1 MTTATSAEPHG
12 GGSSSGVG
20 GTLPDYTGVVGR
32 TDEYLGP
39 DGTVRTRWKQVAAEL
54 AGLGPSGLLARR
66 TELARLLRN
75 EGATYNVTRDNQ
87 SRRQAWSLDPCPLVL
102 DEDEWGRLD
111 AAVAQ
116 RVELLDL
123 VLADIYGDRR
133 LMAEGLIPAELVVG
147 HPAFLRPCA
156 GSTPAGDH
164 RLFLMAVDVVRDPH
178 GDFRAVGDRSQAPSG
193 LGYALVN
200 RTILSRVLPNLH
212 RESGVERLAGFFRS
226 IRSGLSAAA
235 PDGVDEPRVVILT
248 PGPLSETY
256 FEHAYLAS
264 YLGYALVEGRDLVV
278 NNNRVW
284 LRSLAGFDPVDV
296 IIRRVD
302 DQWCDPVE
310 LRADSLLGVPGLL
323 EVARRG
329 RVTVANPLGS
339 GVIEDPA
346 LTGLLPTLAPA
357 LLGEE
362 LALRGP
368 ETWWCGESTG
378 LSHVLAHLEHLVIL
392 PVRPAPG
399 ARPVVVAHLTAGE
412 RDELRQRILDR
423 PGQWVGQELIEPSTT
438 PTVSASGTLEPRP
451 TVLRTFAVADEHGT
465 PNEGRRFNVL
475 PGGLTRVGAELGDVI
490 ISSRNDGTS
499 KDTWVASAQ
508 PALQQSTWLRSAR
521 TTVRPPV
528 VQESATPLPGR
539 VAAQLFVL
547 GRTAEHAELVIRL
560 IRTVLARLDQPL
572 GVGVDGGAE
581 SLQVLL
587 AALGT
592 VSGFDPVS
600 EPDEEEV
607 TPGSVGTLAG
617 EAPVRTADPALAGE
631 PSLFADPALPG
642 DPLPDP
648 LPDPVADPDVPTDRR
663 ALALLLDAG
672 VDGSLVSSLGLLV
685 DAAYSVR
692 EQLSSDTW
700 QLVGDVEEELARLR
714 NRPPTQLVGV
724 QSSLQRLLQAL
735 LALSGL
741 SAENMERD
749 SAWLFLDA
757 GRRLERAQSLVRL
770 LRAVLVR
777 QRAGVV
783 EDLLL
788 ESLLKTSESL
798 IIFRRRSGSIMH
810 VAGAVDLLI
819 YDAANPRSVMY
830 QLDRLVNQLA
840 DLPKQSPAQRL
851 GDEEQLVLETTTLL
865 RLTDAARLAAVDPA
879 THRRPDLDSVLGR
892 VDGLLAELLD
902 SLRQTYFAHERL
914 SVLAGLQH
922 NLGGRGPSRPPGG
935 GLAPAPVAVPETAPV
950 TVPEAAP
957 VTPAGPPGPTGPQP
971 GPGPG
976 RPTTP

>member
-1 MTTATSAEPHG
+1 MTTATAAEPFG
-12 GGSSSGVG
+12 GNPPVGPG
-20 GTLPDYTGVVGR
+20 GTGLPAYSPVPGR

-39 DGTVRTRWKQVAAEL
+39 DGLVRTRWKQVAAEL

-75 EGATYNVTRDNQ
+75 EGATYNVNQ
-87 SRRQAWSLDPCPLVL
+87 DHVSRRQAWALDPCPLVV
-102 DEDEWGRLD
+102 DGAEWTGLES
-111 AAVAQ
+111 AVSQ
-116 RVELLDL
+116 RVALLDL
-123 VLADIYGDRR
+123 VLSDIYGERR
-133 LMAEGLIPAELVVG
+133 LVGDGRIPAQLVLG
-147 HPAFLRPCA
+147 NPAFLRACA
-156 GSTPAGDH
+156 DMPAPGAH
-164 RLFLMAVDVVRDPH
+164 RLFLTAVDVVRDRDGH
-178 GDFRAVGDRSQAPSG
+178 FRAVGDRAEAPSG

-226 IRSGLSAAA
+226 IRAGVAATA
-235 PDGVDEPRVVILT
+235 PEGVDEPRVVILT

-296 IIRRVD
+296 VIRRVD
-302 DQWCDPVE
+302 DTWCDPVE

-329 RVTVANPLGS
+329 RVTVINPVGS
-339 GVIEDPA
+339 GVIEHPA
-346 LTGLLPTLAPA
+346 ITALLEPLAPV
-357 LLGEE
+357 LLGED

-368 ETWWCGESTG
+368 ETWWCGEPAAQ
-378 LSHVLAHLEHLVIL
+378 SHVLAHLDGLVVQAI
-392 PVRPAPG
+392 RPSPARRPIVG
-399 ARPVVVAHLTAGE
+399 SSLTADELAGLRDQIRARPWE
-412 RDELRQRILDR
+412 
-423 PGQWVGQELIEPSTT
+423 WVGQELIEPSTT
-438 PTVSASGTLEPRP
+438 PTVTDSGSLEPRP
-451 TVLRTFAVADEHGT
+451 TVLRTFVVAGPSGADDGPHGL
-465 PNEGRRFNVL
+465 RVL
-475 PGGLTRVGAELGDVI
+475 PGGLTRVGAAPTSLI
-490 ISSRNDGTS
+490 ISNHNDGTS
-499 KDTWVASAQ
+499 KDTWVASTE

-521 TTVRPPV
+521 TTIRPPV
-528 VQESATPLPGR
+528 VPDVATPLPGR

-592 VSGFDPVS
+592 ASGFDAVS
-600 EPDEEEV
+600 EPEGEGSGIVAPREESRTV
-607 TPGSVGTLAG
+607 PGQ
-617 EAPVRTADPALAGE
+617 
-631 PSLFADPALPG
+631 PSNGSDS
-642 DPLPDP
+642 
-648 LPDPVADPDVPTDRR
+648 DVPTDRR
-663 ALALLLDAG
+663 ALSLLLDAG
-672 VDGSLVSSLGLLV
+672 VDGSLVSSLALLV

-735 LALSGL
+735 LALAGL

-749 SAWLFLDA
+749 AAWLFLDA

-770 LRAVLVR
+770 LRAVLVH

-798 IIFRRRSGSIMH
+798 IIFRRRSGPTMR
-810 VAGAVDLLI
+810 VAGAVDLLV

-830 QLDRLVNQLA
+830 QLDRLVDQLA
-840 DLPKQSPAQRL
+840 DLPKRSPAQRL
-851 GDEEQLVLETTTLL
+851 GHGEQLVLEITTML
-865 RLTDAARLAAVDPA
+865 RLTDATRLASVDPDS
-879 THRRPDLDSVLGR
+879 RQRPELDTVLGR
-892 VDGLLAELLD
+892 VDELLGELLD
-902 SLRQTYFAHERL
+902 SLRRTYFSHERL
-914 SVLAGLQH
+914 SMLTGLQH
-922 NLGGRGPSRPPGG
+922 SLGAARPGG
-935 GLAPAPVAVPETAPV
+935 PDGPA
-950 TVPEAAP
+950 
-957 VTPAGPPGPTGPQP
+957 
-971 GPGPG
+971 
-976 RPTTP
+976 R

>member
-1 MTTATSAEPHG
+1 MATTTEPY
-12 GGSSSGVG
+12 G
-20 GTLPDYTGVVGR
+20 GTSPAGAGGAGLPAYAPLPGR

-39 DGTVRTRWKQVAAEL
+39 DGAVRSRWKQVAAEL
-54 AGLGPSGLLARR
+54 AGLGASGLLARR

-75 EGATYNVTRDNQ
+75 EGATYNVNLGHE
-87 SRRQAWSLDPCPLVL
+87 SRRQAWSLDPCPLVV
-102 DEDEWGRLD
+102 EGAEWSVLES
-111 AAVAQ
+111 AVAQ
-116 RVELLDL
+116 RVALLDM
-123 VLADIYGDRR
+123 VLADIYGERR
-133 LMAEGLIPAELVVG
+133 LIAEGHIPAQMVLG
-147 HPAFLRPCA
+147 NPAFLRACA
-156 GSTPAGDH
+156 DMPAPGGH
-164 RLFLMAVDVVRDPH
+164 RLFLTAVDVVRDDQ
-178 GDFRAVGDRSQAPSG
+178 GRFRAVGDRAEAPSG

-226 IRSGLSAAA
+226 IRGGVASVA

-296 IIRRVD
+296 VIRRVD
-302 DQWCDPVE
+302 GTWCDPVE
-310 LRADSLLGVPGLL
+310 LRPNSLLGVPGLL

-329 RVTVANPLGS
+329 RVTVINPVGT
-339 GVIEDPA
+339 GAIEHPG
-346 LTGLLPTLAPA
+346 LTGLLDRLAPA
-357 LLGEE
+357 ILGEE
-362 LALRGP
+362 LRLRGP
-368 ETWWCGESTG
+368 ETWWCGEPASE
-378 LSHVLAHLEHLVIL
+378 SHVLTHLEDLVVQS
-392 PVRPAPG
+392 VRASPA
-399 ARPVVVAHLTAGE
+399 ARRPVVGATLTAE
-412 RDELRQRILDR
+412 ALSDLRDQIRAR
-423 PGQWVGQELIEPSTT
+423 PWEWVGQELLLPSTT
-438 PTVSASGTLEPRP
+438 PTVTDTGTLEARP
-451 TVLRTFAVADEHGT
+451 TVLRTFVVTDKSVNGSATHGLS
-465 PNEGRRFNVL
+465 VL
-475 PGGLTRVGAELGDVI
+475 PGGLTRVAADPTALI
-490 ISSRNDGTS
+490 ISSHNDGTS
-499 KDTWVASAQ
+499 KDTWVASTE

-521 TTVRPPV
+521 TTIRPPV
-528 VQESATPLPGR
+528 FPDVASPLPGR

-560 IRTVLARLDQPL
+560 IRTILARLDQPL
-572 GVGVDGGAE
+572 GVGIDGGAE

-600 EPDEEEV
+600 EPDEDGSLTVEDGA
-607 TPGSVGTLAG
+607 GSVRSGVGPPLASTD
-617 EAPVRTADPALAGE
+617 VREIDAG
-631 PSLFADPALPG
+631 
-642 DPLPDP
+642 
-648 LPDPVADPDVPTDRR
+648 VPTDRR
-663 ALALLLDAG
+663 ALSLLLDAG
-672 VDGSLVSSLGLLV
+672 VDGSLVSSLALLV

-700 QLVGDVEEELARLR
+700 QLVGDLEEELARLR

-735 LALSGL
+735 LALAGL

-777 QRAGVV
+777 QRVGVV

-798 IIFRRRSGSIMH
+798 IIFRRRSGPTMR
-810 VAGAVDLLI
+810 VAGAVDLLV

-830 QLDRLVNQLA
+830 QLDRLVDQLA

-851 GDEEQLVLETTTLL
+851 GHGEQLVLEITTML
-865 RLTDAARLAAVDPA
+865 RLTDAAQLATVDPESQ
-879 THRRPDLDSVLGR
+879 RRPELDAVLGR
-892 VDGLLAELLD
+892 AEALLAELLD
-902 SLRQTYFAHERL
+902 SLRHTYFAHERQSML
-914 SVLAGLQH
+914 TGLQH
-922 NLGGRGPSRPPGG
+922 SLGGPGAHPVA
-935 GLAPAPVAVPETAPV
+935 LAPANGNGGGA
-950 TVPEAAP
+950 
-957 VTPAGPPGPTGPQP
+957 
-971 GPGPG
+971 
-976 RPTTP
+976 R

>member
-1 MTTATSAEPHG
+1 MTTATSAGPLEGGDLPEPG
-12 GGSSSGVG
+12 AVSV
-20 GTLPDYTGVVGR
+20 PDYRVVPGR
-32 TDEYLGP
+32 IDEYLGA
-39 DGTVRTRWKQVAAEL
+39 DGAVRPRWKQVAAEM
-54 AGLGPSGLLARR
+54 AGLGPSGLIARR
-66 TELARLLRN
+66 SEVARLLRN

-87 SRRQAWSLDPCPLVL
+87 SRRQAWSLDPWPLVL
-102 DEDEWGRLD
+102 EEAEWSTLES
-111 AAVAQ
+111 AVAQ
-116 RVELLDL
+116 RVRVLDL
-123 VLADIYGDRR
+123 IFADLYGDRR
-133 LMAEGLIPAELVVG
+133 LVAGGHIPAELVVG
-147 HPAFLRPCA
+147 HPAFLRGCVGV
-156 GSTPAGDH
+156 GSPERT
-164 RLFLMAVDVVRDPH
+164 RMFLTAVDVVRA
-178 GDFRAVGDRSQAPSG
+178 GSGEFRAIGDRAQAPSG

-226 IRSGLSAAA
+226 IRAGVAAAA
-235 PDGVDEPRVVILT
+235 PEGVDDPRVVILT

-284 LRSLAGFDPVDV
+284 LRTLAGFDPVDV
-296 IIRRVD
+296 VIRRVD

-329 RVTVANPLGS
+329 RVTVLNPLGT

-346 LTGLLPTLAPA
+346 LTGLLGSLAPL

-368 ETWWCGESTG
+368 ETWWCGAGTG
-378 LSHVLAHLEHLVIL
+378 LSHVLAHLEHLILL
-392 PVRPAPG
+392 PVRPSPSQPPVVASTLTAEGLDALRDRIRSRPG
-399 ARPVVVAHLTAGE
+399 A
-412 RDELRQRILDR
+412 
-423 PGQWVGQELIEPSTT
+423 WVGQEIIEPSTA
-438 PTVSASGTLEPRP
+438 PTVTDTGTLEPRP
-451 TVLRTFAVADEHGT
+451 AIIRSFAVADEHSTIGHHH
-465 PNEGRRFNVL
+465 GYRVL
-475 PGGLTRVGAELGDVI
+475 PGGLTRVGAGPDSVI
-490 ISSRNDGTS
+490 ISSRSDGTS

-528 VQESATPLPGR
+528 VADTSTLLPGR

-547 GRTAEHAELVIRL
+547 GRTAEHSELVIRL

-572 GVGVDGGAE
+572 GMGVDGGAE

-587 AALGT
+587 MALGT

-600 EPDEEEV
+600 EPDEDEI
-607 TPGSVGTLAG
+607 TPAGTDTARSTGVPDLDLLPLPVPESAG
-617 EAPVRTADPALAGE
+617 AGAGAAGPVPGAEGPETEPAL
-631 PSLFADPALPG
+631 DPE
-642 DPLPDP
+642 
-648 LPDPVADPDVPTDRR
+648 VPTDRR
-663 ALALLLDAG
+663 ALSLLLDAG

-692 EQLSSDTW
+692 EQLSSDSW

-735 LALSGL
+735 LALAGL

-770 LRAVLVR
+770 LRSLLVR

-783 EDLLL
+783 EDLLI

-798 IIFRRRSGSIMH
+798 IIFRRRSGPIMH
-810 VAGAVDLLI
+810 VAGAVDLLV
-819 YDAANPRSVMY
+819 YDAANPRSVIY
-830 QLDRLVNQLA
+830 QLDRLFNHLA
-840 DLPKQSPAQRL
+840 DLPKQSPGQRL
-851 GDEEQLVLETTTLL
+851 GDGEQLVLRTTTML
-865 RLTDAARLAAVDPA
+865 RLTDAAHLAAVDPE
-879 THRRPDLDSVLGR
+879 TRRRTELDAVLGQ
-892 VDGLLAELLD
+892 VDQLLAELLD
-902 SLRQTYFAHERL
+902 SLRSTFFSHERL

-922 NLGGRGPSRPPGG
+922 NLGRSP
-935 GLAPAPVAVPETAPV
+935 
-950 TVPEAAP
+950 
-957 VTPAGPPGPTGPQP
+957 
-971 GPGPG
+971 
-976 RPTTP
+976 

>member
-1 MTTATSAEPHG
+1 MATTAEPYGVASPVGPGRTGSAA
-12 GGSSSGVG
+12 
-20 GTLPDYTGVVGR
+20 YTPVAGR

-39 DGTVRTRWKQVAAEL
+39 DGTVRSRWKQVAAEL

-75 EGATYNVTRDNQ
+75 EGATYNVNLGVE
-87 SRRQAWSLDPCPLVL
+87 SRRQAWSLDPCPLVV
-102 DEDEWGRLD
+102 DDTEWSALQS
-111 AAVAQ
+111 AVAQ
-116 RVELLDL
+116 RVALLDM

-133 LMAEGLIPAELVVG
+133 LVAEGRIPAQMVLG
-147 HPAFLRPCA
+147 NPAFLRACVDL
-156 GSTPAGDH
+156 PAPGAH
-164 RLFLMAVDVVRDPH
+164 RLFLTAVDVVRDDQ
-178 GDFRAVGDRSQAPSG
+178 GQFRAVGDRAEAPSG

-226 IRSGLSAAA
+226 IRAGVAAAA
-235 PDGVDEPRVVILT
+235 PNSVDEPRVVILT

-296 IIRRVD
+296 VIRRVD
-302 DQWCDPVE
+302 GTWCDPVE
-310 LRADSLLGVPGLL
+310 LRPDSLLGVPGLL

-329 RVTVANPLGS
+329 RVTVINPVGT
-339 GVIEDPA
+339 GVIEHPA
-346 LTGLLPTLAPA
+346 LTALLHALAPV
-357 LLGEE
+357 LLGED

-368 ETWWCGESTG
+368 DTWWCGEPAAE
-378 LSHVLAHLEHLVIL
+378 SHVLSHLGHMVVQTI
-392 PVRPAPG
+392 RPSPAR
-399 ARPVVVAHLTAGE
+399 RPVVGSTLSTEALAQL
-412 RDELRQRILDR
+412 RDQIRSR
-423 PGQWVGQELIEPSTT
+423 PWEWVGQELIQPSTT
-438 PTVSASGTLEPRP
+438 PTVTDSGALEPRP
-451 TVLRTFAVADEHGT
+451 TVLRTFVVADQSGNGAGPHGLS
-465 PNEGRRFNVL
+465 VL
-475 PGGLTRVGAELGDVI
+475 PGGLTRVGAEPTSLI

-499 KDTWVASAQ
+499 KDTWVASTE
-508 PALQQSTWLRSAR
+508 PALQQRTWLRSAR
-521 TTVRPPV
+521 TTIRPPV
-528 VQESATPLPGR
+528 FPDVATPLPGR

-572 GVGVDGGAE
+572 GVGMDGGAE

-587 AALGT
+587 ASLGT

-600 EPDEEEV
+600 EPDENDDG
-607 TPGSVGTLAG
+607 TAHGGSASAG
-617 EAPVRTADPALAGE
+617 GGRPRPAVQV
-631 PSLFADPALPG
+631 G
-642 DPLPDP
+642 DPDP
-648 LPDPVADPDVPTDRR
+648 EVPTDRR

-672 VDGSLVSSLGLLV
+672 VDGSLVSSLALLV

-735 LALSGL
+735 LALAGL

-770 LRAVLVR
+770 LRAVLVGR
-777 QRAGVV
+777 RAGVV

-798 IIFRRRSGSIMH
+798 IIFRRRSGSTMR
-810 VAGAVDLLI
+810 VAGAVDLLV
-819 YDAANPRSVMY
+819 YDSANPRSVMY
-830 QLDRLVNQLA
+830 QLDRLVDQLA
-840 DLPKQSPAQRL
+840 ELPKRSPAQRL
-851 GDEEQLVLETTTLL
+851 GHGEQLVLEITTML
-865 RLTDAARLAAVDPA
+865 RLTDAAQLAAVDPD
-879 THRRPDLDSVLGR
+879 TNRRSELDSVLGR
-892 VDGLLAELLD
+892 ADELLAELLD
-902 SLRQTYFAHERL
+902 SLRQTYFSHERL
-914 SVLAGLQH
+914 SMLTGLQH
-922 NLGGRGPSRPPGG
+922 SLGGS
-935 GLAPAPVAVPETAPV
+935 APV
-950 TVPEAAP
+950 
-957 VTPAGPPGPTGPQP
+957 QP
-971 GPGPG
+971 DGGEVG
-976 RPTTP
+976 R

>member
-1 MTTATSAEPHG
+1 VA
-12 GGSSSGVG
+12 
-20 GTLPDYTGVVGR
+20 GR
-32 TDEYLGP
+32 IDEYLGP
-39 DGTVRTRWKQVAAEL
+39 DGGVRSRWRQVAAEL
-54 AGLGPSGLLARR
+54 AGLGPSGLIARR

-75 EGATYNVTRDNQ
+75 EGATYNLTQDGV
-87 SRRQAWSLDPCPLVL
+87 SRRQAWALDPCPMVV
-102 DEDEWGRLD
+102 DDAEWSALES
-111 AAVAQ
+111 AVAQ
-116 RVELLDL
+116 RVALLDL

-133 LMAEGLIPAELVVG
+133 LVTEGRIPAELVLG
-147 HPAFLRPCA
+147 HPAFLRPCV
-156 GSTPAGDH
+156 GTPDPGGH
-164 RLFLMAVDVVRDPH
+164 RLFLAAVDVVRDGEGH
-178 GDFRAVGDRSQAPSG
+178 FRAIGDRTEAPSG

-226 IRSGLSAAA
+226 IRAGVAAVA

-264 YLGYALVEGRDLVV
+264 YLGYVLVEGRDLVV

-284 LRSLAGFDPVDV
+284 LRSLSGFDPVDV
-296 IIRRVD
+296 VIRRVD

-323 EVARRG
+323 EVTRRG
-329 RVTVANPLGS
+329 RVTVINPLGT
-339 GVIEDPA
+339 GVIENPA
-346 LTGLLPTLAPA
+346 IAGLLDGLAPT

-368 ETWWCGESTG
+368 DSWWCGEPEG
-378 LSHVLAHLEHLVIL
+378 LSHVLAHLDRLVLRSIN
-392 PVRPAPG
+392 PTPAR
-399 ARPVVVAHLTAGE
+399 RPVVGPLLAIDALI
-412 RDELRQRILDR
+412 ELRDRIRAR
-423 PGQWVGQELIEPSTT
+423 PWEWVGQELIHPSTV
-438 PTVSASGTLEPRP
+438 PTVTDAGTLEPRP
-451 TVLRTFAVADEHGT
+451 TVLRTFAVTDESGSGGGDY
-465 PNEGRRFNVL
+465 NLSVL
-475 PGGLTRVGAELGDVI
+475 PGGLTRVGADPSSLA
-490 ISSRNDGTS
+490 ISSHNDGTS
-499 KDTWVASAQ
+499 KDTWVASTE

-521 TTVRPPV
+521 TTIRPPV
-528 VQESATPLPGR
+528 FPDVNTPLPGR

-600 EPDEEEV
+600 EPDEDEADGDAGGRGAGGGHAGHAE
-607 TPGSVGTLAG
+607 GS
-617 EAPVRTADPALAGE
+617 EAPRA
-631 PSLFADPALPG
+631 S
-642 DPLPDP
+642 
-648 LPDPVADPDVPTDRR
+648 DPDIPTDRR

-692 EQLSSDTW
+692 EQLSGDTW

-757 GRRLERAQSLVRL
+757 GRRIERAQSLVRL
-770 LRAVLVR
+770 VRAVLAR

-798 IIFRRRSGSIMH
+798 IIFRRRSGSTMR
-810 VAGAVDLLI
+810 VAGAIDLLV
-819 YDAANPRSVMY
+819 YDSANPRSVIY
-830 QLDRLVNQLA
+830 QLDRLVDQLA
-840 DLPKQSPAQRL
+840 DLPKQSPVQRL
-851 GDEEQLVLETTTLL
+851 GRGEQLALEITTAL
-865 RLTDAARLAAVDPA
+865 RLTDASQLAVVDPD
-879 THRRPDLDSVLGR
+879 TRRRPELDSVLGR
-892 VDGLLAELLD
+892 AEDLLGNLLD
-902 SLRQTYFAHERL
+902 SLRHTYFSHERL
-914 SVLAGLQH
+914 SVLTGLQH
-922 NLGGRGPSRPPGG
+922 TL
-935 GLAPAPVAVPETAPV
+935 
-950 TVPEAAP
+950 
-957 VTPAGPPGPTGPQP
+957 
-971 GPGPG
+971 G
-976 RPTTP
+976 RPMPWPGSPVR

>member
-1 MTTATSAEPHG
+1 MTTATS
-12 GGSSSGVG
+12 VG
-20 GTLPDYTGVVGR
+20 PQEGDLPDSGGKSGPEYHAVPGR

-39 DGTVRTRWKQVAAEL
+39 DGMVRTRWKQVAAEM
-54 AGLGPSGLLARR
+54 AGLGPSGLMARR
-66 TELARLLRN
+66 SEVARLLRN

-87 SRRQAWSLDPCPLVL
+87 SRRQPWSLDPWPLVV
-102 DEDEWGRLD
+102 EGSEWTALES
-111 AAVAQ
+111 AVAQ
-116 RVELLDL
+116 RVRILDL
-123 VLADIYGDRR
+123 VFADIYGERR
-133 LMAEGLIPAELVVG
+133 LVAEGHIPAELVLG
-147 HPAFLRPCA
+147 HPAFLRACV
-156 GSTPAGDH
+156 GTDTPQPP
-164 RLFLMAVDVVRDPH
+164 RMFLTAVDVVRDRS
-178 GDFRAVGDRSQAPSG
+178 GGFRAIGDHTQAPSG

-226 IRSGLSAAA
+226 IRAGVAAVA
-235 PDGVDEPRVVILT
+235 PEGVDEPRVVILT

-284 LRSLAGFDPVDV
+284 LRTLAGFDPVDV
-296 IIRRVD
+296 VIRRVD

-329 RVTVANPLGS
+329 RVTVVNPLGT

-346 LTGLLPTLAPA
+346 LTGLLDSLAPV
-357 LLGEE
+357 LLGED

-368 ETWWCGESTG
+368 ETWWCGRPDH
-378 LSHVLAHLEHLVIL
+378 LSHVLAHLGQLIVA
-392 PVRPAPG
+392 PVRPTPSQPPVVASTLSAGGLADLRDRIRSRPG
-399 ARPVVVAHLTAGE
+399 AWAGRE
-412 RDELRQRILDR
+412 IIQ
-423 PGQWVGQELIEPSTT
+423 PSTV
-438 PTVSASGTLEPRP
+438 PTVTDTGALEPRP
-451 TVLRTFAVADEHGT
+451 AIIRSFAVADEHSSAG
-465 PNEGRRFNVL
+465 PHHGYRVL
-475 PGGLTRVGAELGDVI
+475 PGGLTRVGAGPDSLI
-490 ISSRNDGTS
+490 ISSRGDGTS
-499 KDTWVASAQ
+499 KDTWVASTH

-528 VQESATPLPGR
+528 GTDTSTPLPGR

-560 IRTVLARLDQPL
+560 MRTVLARLDQPL

-587 AALGT
+587 MALGT

-607 TPGSVGTLAG
+607 VPGGTTPDGGPLLQLSPRSVPETGTGMAPEPVPEPTAG
-617 EAPVRTADPALAGE
+617 
-631 PSLFADPALPG
+631 PG
-642 DPLPDP
+642 
-648 LPDPVADPDVPTDRR
+648 AETDVPTDRR

-685 DAAYSVR
+685 EAAYSVR
-692 EQLSSDTW
+692 EQLSSDSW

-735 LALSGL
+735 LALAGL
-741 SAENMERD
+741 AAENMERD

-770 LRAVLVR
+770 LRSVLVR
-777 QRAGVV
+777 RRAGVV

-810 VAGAVDLLI
+810 VAGAVDLLV
-819 YDAANPRSVMY
+819 YDAANPRSVIY
-830 QLDRLVNQLA
+830 QLDRLFDHLA
-840 DLPKQSPAQRL
+840 ALPKQPPGPRP
-851 GDEEQLVLETTTLL
+851 GHGEQLVVRTTTML
-865 RLTDAARLAAVDPA
+865 RLTDASRLAEPDPE
-879 THRRPDLDSVLGR
+879 THRRAELDAVFGR
-892 VDGLLAELLD
+892 VDELLAELLD
-902 SLRQTYFAHERL
+902 SLRSTFFAHERL
-914 SVLAGLQH
+914 SVLAGLPH
-922 NLGGRGPSRPPGG
+922 S
-935 GLAPAPVAVPETAPV
+935 
-950 TVPEAAP
+950 
-957 VTPAGPPGPTGPQP
+957 
-971 GPGPG
+971 PG
-976 RPTTP
+976 RSP

>member
-1 MTTATSAEPHG
+1 VEESEWL
-12 GGSSSGVG
+12 
-20 GTLPDYTGVVGR
+20 TL
-32 TDEYLGP
+32 
-39 DGTVRTRWKQVAAEL
+39 A
-54 AGLGPSGLLARR
+54 
-66 TELARLLRN
+66 
-75 EGATYNVTRDNQ
+75 
-87 SRRQAWSLDPCPLVL
+87 
-102 DEDEWGRLD
+102 

-116 RVELLDL
+116 RVRLLDL
-123 VLADIYGDRR
+123 IFADIYGDRR
-133 LMAEGLIPAELVVG
+133 LVAEGHIPAELVLG
-147 HPAFLRPCA
+147 HPAFLRACVGIHPPGA
-156 GSTPAGDH
+156 H
-164 RLFLMAVDVVRDPH
+164 RMFLNAVDVVRDCN
-178 GDFRAVGDRSQAPSG
+178 GGFRAIGDRAQAPSG

-226 IRSGLSAAA
+226 IRSAVAAAA

-278 NNNRVW
+278 TNNRVW
-284 LRSLAGFDPVDV
+284 LRTLSGFDPVDV
-296 IIRRVD
+296 VIRRVD

-329 RVTVANPLGS
+329 RVTVVNPLGT

-346 LTGLLPTLAPA
+346 LTGLLESLAPV

-368 ETWWCGESTG
+368 ETWWCGQPEG
-378 LSHVLAHLEHLVIL
+378 LRQVLDDLGHLILL
-392 PVRPAPG
+392 PVRPSPTHPPVVASTLSADALDDLRNRILARPG
-399 ARPVVVAHLTAGE
+399 A
-412 RDELRQRILDR
+412 
-423 PGQWVGQELIEPSTT
+423 WVGQEIIEPSLT
-438 PTVSASGTLEPRP
+438 PTVTESGSIEPRP
-451 TVLRTFAVADEHGT
+451 TILRTFAVADEHGS
-465 PNEGRRFNVL
+465 GAYGHGYNVL
-475 PGGLTRVGAELGDVI
+475 PGGLTRVGAAPDTLI
-490 ISSRNDGTS
+490 ISSRGDGTS
-499 KDTWVASAQ
+499 KDTWVASEQ
-508 PALQQSTWLRSAR
+508 PALQQSPWLRSAR
-521 TTVRPPV
+521 ATVRPPV
-528 VQESATPLPGR
+528 VTDTSTLLPGR

-572 GVGVDGGAE
+572 GVGMEGGAE

-587 AALGT
+587 MALGT
-592 VSGFDPVS
+592 VSGFDSVS
-600 EPDEEEV
+600 EPDDV
-607 TPGSVGTLAG
+607 DLPPVSGSSVPPDRPAGPRSVPDAASAHGPGGA
-617 EAPVRTADPALAGE
+617 EPPATGE
-631 PSLFADPALPG
+631 PAPEAEI
-642 DPLPDP
+642 
-648 LPDPVADPDVPTDRR
+648 PTDRR
-663 ALALLLDAG
+663 ALSLLLDAG

-692 EQLSSDTW
+692 EQLSSDSW

-724 QSSLQRLLQAL
+724 QSSMQRLLQAL
-735 LALSGL
+735 LALAGL

-777 QRAGVV
+777 RRAGVV

-798 IIFRRRSGSIMH
+798 IIFRRRSGPMMQ
-810 VAGAVDLLI
+810 VAGAVDLLV

-830 QLDRLVNQLA
+830 QLDRLFGHLA
-840 DLPKQSPAQRL
+840 DLPKQARTGRL
-851 GDEEQLVLETTTLL
+851 GDQEQLVLQATTML
-865 RLTDAARLAAVDPA
+865 RLTDAVQLAAVNPE
-879 THRRPDLDSVLGR
+879 TERRSELDSVLGR
-892 VDGLLAELLD
+892 ADELLAELLD
-902 SLRQTYFAHERL
+902 SLRSTYFSHERL

-922 NLGGRGPSRPPGG
+922 NLGRSP
-935 GLAPAPVAVPETAPV
+935 
-950 TVPEAAP
+950 
-957 VTPAGPPGPTGPQP
+957 
-971 GPGPG
+971 
-976 RPTTP
+976 

>member
-1 MTTATSAEPHG
+1 MTSATAAAPY
-12 GGSSSGVG
+12 GSDSPLGPG
-20 GTLPDYTGVVGR
+20 GTGSPDYSALTGR
-32 TDEYLGP
+32 IDEYLGP
-39 DGTVRTRWKQVAAEL
+39 DGAVRTRWRQVAAEL
-54 AGLGPSGLLARR
+54 TGLGPSGLIARR

-75 EGATYNVTRDNQ
+75 EGATYNLTEDSV
-87 SRRQAWSLDPCPLVL
+87 SRRQAWALDPCPMVV
-102 DEDEWGRLD
+102 DDAEWSALES
-111 AAVAQ
+111 AVAQ
-116 RVELLDL
+116 RVALLDL
-123 VLADIYGDRR
+123 ILADIYGDRR
-133 LMAEGLIPAELVVG
+133 LVAEGRIPAQLVLG
-147 HPAFLRPCA
+147 HPAFLRPCV
-156 GSTPAGDH
+156 GTPDPGGH
-164 RLFLMAVDVVRDPH
+164 RLFLAAVDVVRDGQGH
-178 GDFRAVGDRSQAPSG
+178 FRAIGDRTEAPSG

-226 IRSGLSAAA
+226 IRAAVAAVA

-284 LRSLAGFDPVDV
+284 LRSLSGFDPVDV
-296 IIRRVD
+296 VIRRVD

-323 EVARRG
+323 EVTRRG
-329 RVTVANPLGS
+329 RVTVINPLGS
-339 GVIEDPA
+339 GIIENPA
-346 LTGLLPTLAPA
+346 ITGLLDGLAPT

-368 ETWWCGESTG
+368 DSWWCGEPEG
-378 LSHVLAHLEHLVIL
+378 LSHVLAHLDQLVL
-392 PVRPAPG
+392 RSVNPSPTR
-399 ARPVVVAHLTAGE
+399 RPVVGPLLAADAVV
-412 RDELRQRILDR
+412 ELRHRIRAR
-423 PGQWVGQELIEPSTT
+423 PWEWVGQELIRPSTV
-438 PTVSASGTLEPRP
+438 PTVTDAGTLEARP
-451 TVLRTFAVADEHGT
+451 TVLRTFAVTDESG
-465 PNEGRRFNVL
+465 NGGGDYNLSVL
-475 PGGLTRVGAELGDVI
+475 PGGLTRVGADPTSLIV
-490 ISSRNDGTS
+490 SSHSEGTS
-499 KDTWVASAQ
+499 KDTWVASTE

-521 TTVRPPV
+521 TTIRPPV
-528 VQESATPLPGR
+528 FPDVSTPLPGR

-600 EPDEEEV
+600 EPDEDEDEV
-607 TPGSVGTLAG
+607 GAGVGGDGGGPDGTTPIDS
-617 EAPVRTADPALAGE
+617 
-631 PSLFADPALPG
+631 
-642 DPLPDP
+642 
-648 LPDPVADPDVPTDRR
+648 DVPTDRR

-692 EQLSSDTW
+692 EQLSGDTW

-757 GRRLERAQSLVRL
+757 GRRIERAQSLVRL
-770 LRAVLVR
+770 VRAVLAR

-798 IIFRRRSGSIMH
+798 IIFRRRSGSTMR
-810 VAGAVDLLI
+810 VAGAIDLLV
-819 YDAANPRSVMY
+819 YDSANPRSVIY
-830 QLDRLVNQLA
+830 QLDRLVDQLA

-851 GDEEQLVLETTTLL
+851 GRGEQLALEITTTL
-865 RLTDAARLAAVDPA
+865 RLTDAAQLAVVDPDSR
-879 THRRPDLDSVLGR
+879 RRPALDSVLGR
-892 VDGLLAELLD
+892 VEGLLGDLLD
-902 SLRQTYFAHERL
+902 SLRHTYFAHERL
-914 SVLAGLQH
+914 SVLTGLQH
-922 NLGGRGPSRPPGG
+922 TLGPLTQWPG
-935 GLAPAPVAVPETAPV
+935 APV
-950 TVPEAAP
+950 
-957 VTPAGPPGPTGPQP
+957 
-971 GPGPG
+971 
-976 RPTTP
+976 R